1 MKNTMGVHAEYD
13 ELMQKLINASLRYQV
28 VYWIPMSASGEYRDH
43 SGPIESLHLQVVKQ
57 LRDVKRQKSADSG
70 DNVSL
75 FSSLTNAVAGGLRAT
90 MNAAMGKAKTETVSA
105 ETKAASEMKRLR
117 AEIEAEL
124 RKTSIV
130 GKPYATYL
138 TPENFQKFNGSLA
151 RLQLRLTQSEGVKD
165 LEDTLRNC
173 KEFNAD
179 HDDSASSEEMVLEDV
194 DPAKNSKISIPKGPA
209 LAEMMRASISA
220 KNVKTLME
228 RAAIASRAA
237 EAEAAQA
244 VKLAA
249 EVSAKK
255 KEDAAVVFSKKDQQ
269 FVLSSALFFLK
280 KHGAWKGDLTKG
292 TEVLPGVKY
301 EAPSGIVST
310 TLDTNA
316 KLRIFVE
323 GNYNGPRNGPKLH
336 ALKVGD
342 RPIMDSV
349 LSAGER
355 QQMKKFLGDNGV
367 SSKDVKN
374 FGPYHGFFNF

>member
-1 MKNTMGVHAEYD
+1 MKNTMGVHAEYN

-124 RKTSIV
+124 RKTSIA

-138 TPENFQKFNGSLA
+138 TPENFQKFNGSLT
-151 RLQLRLTQSEGVKD
+151 RLQLQLTQSEGVKD
-165 LEDTLRNC
+165 LEDILRNC

-194 DPAKNSKISIPKGPA
+194 DPAKNSKISIPNGPA

-244 VKLAA
+244 IKLAA

-269 FVLSSALFFLK
+269 LVLSSALYFLK
-280 KHGAWKGDLTKG
+280 KHGAWKGDLAKG
-292 TEVLPGVKY
+292 AEILSGIKY
-301 EAPSGIVST
+301 EEPDGIGST
-310 TLDTNA
+310 ALGTNSCLLYTSDA
-316 KLRIFVE
+316 
-323 GNYNGPRNGPKLH
+323 
-336 ALKVGD
+336 AD
-342 RPIMDSV
+342 DM
-349 LSAGER
+349 
-355 QQMKKFLGDNGV
+355 
-367 SSKDVKN
+367 
-374 FGPYHGFFNF
+374 